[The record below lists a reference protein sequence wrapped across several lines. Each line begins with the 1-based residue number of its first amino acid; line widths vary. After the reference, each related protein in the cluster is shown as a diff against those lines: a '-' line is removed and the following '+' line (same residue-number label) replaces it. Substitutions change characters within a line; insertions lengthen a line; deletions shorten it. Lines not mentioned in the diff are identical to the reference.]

1 MSELYILYD
10 NDGKYVGSHYDIGP
24 PGGFE
29 SYASGYRK
37 LTYPE
42 INSINAFYN
51 RYVYNEPE
59 LRKLREIHLGV
70 NTSIFE
76 IDGESRISVTLK
88 YAEDDT
94 ETSDLTGTQIEITIN
109 GQKINAVFGE
119 MILLNPEHTG
129 TYTITLTDN
138 RFFAQKSKY
147 IVSVIDQIAED
158 Q

>member
-29 SYASGYRK
+29 SWAAGYRK

-51 RYVYNEPE
+51 RYIYNEQT

-70 NTSIFE
+70 NTSILE

-88 YAEDDT
+88 AAEDSGD
-94 ETSDLTGTQIEITIN
+94 TSDLIGTEIEITIN
-109 GQKINAVFGE
+109 DQKINIPFGE
-119 MILLNPEHTG
+119 MILLNPEHPG
-129 TYTITLTDN
+129 TYIIQLTDN
-138 RFFAQKSKY
+138 RFYAQKSKY
-147 IVSVIDQIAED
+147 VVAVVDQIKEV
-158 Q
+158 